1 MTAALPGSIV
11 PAPMTEARERLLE
24 ILAELIAAETGLDPA
39 LARDVAPSA
48 LSSDSVDEDAPVPLL
63 DANGRE
69 VARVP
74 FSLVEEAYDLL
85 DDEEDA

>member
-1 MTAALPGSIV
+1 
-11 PAPMTEARERLLE
+11 MTESRERLLE
-24 ILAELIAAETGLDPA
+24 ILAGLIAAETGLDPA
-39 LARDVAPSA
+39 LAREAAPSA
-48 LSSDSVDEDAPVPLL
+48 LAFDSVDEEAPVPLL
-63 DANGRE
+63 DAKGRE